1 MGKGLRWATVIAVS
15 VVGLVAAVMSFR
27 HQFDLALGHGESPLT
42 ARLLPLS
49 VDGLLMAG
57 TLAVLDASRKGSG
70 ARWARLTVAS
80 GIAMTIWANV
90 YHGLAWGVPGVLVS
104 AWPPVALILCVEVLA
119 GMLRNT
125 APAAVVQPA
134 VAETVTEPIPEP
146 VPSASNGH
154 SADAHRVLTECGPD
168 AASLREIQR
177 ILSCGQ
183 KRAQRVQAEVQE
195 TRALAGSTA

>member
-70 ARWARLTVAS
+70 ARWARLTVAA

-125 APAAVVQPA
+125 APAVVVQPA
-134 VAETVTEPIPEP
+134 VAEPIPEP
-146 VPSASNGH
+146 IPSASNGH

-183 KRAQRVQAEVQE
+183 SRAQRVQAEVRE
-195 TRALAGSTA
+195 MRALAGSAA